1 MMNSRFVQAYRQAP
15 WRTQLQ
21 WAGLFLLVLVLLA
34 SVASIY
40 LNVSASA
47 AASGREIQRLGDQ
60 SDNIQRSIADL
71 QTQLASLT
79 SAENMAKRA
88 DAMNFKTADPD
99 KTLYI
104 AIPGYTGRESAVMAP
119 PPGPNPVAAQPLI
132 RSSYTQ
138 SLSDVLFEGFL
149 IPLDKSGKLQVQP

>member
-1 MMNSRFVQAYRQAP
+1 MNNHLVQAYRQAP

-21 WAGLFLLVLVLLA
+21 WAGLFLLILVLLA

-47 AASGREIQRLGDQ
+47 AASGREIQRLGDK
-60 SDNIQRSIADL
+60 SDEIQRSIADL

-79 SAENMAKRA
+79 SAENMQKRA
-88 DAMNFKTADPD
+88 EAMDFKPADPD
-99 KTLYI
+99 KTMYVS
-104 AIPGYTGRESAVMAP
+104 IPGYTGRETANLAP
-119 PPGPNPVAAQPLI
+119 LPSPNMVTAQPLI

-138 SLSDVLFEGFL
+138 SLSDLLFEGFL